1 MGESYGEHIFLG
13 AKVLVANVKSDVY
26 APPLK
31 LEDGK
36 RGTFLETCFDI
47 KNNDVK
53 YWLKNENEEEM
64 KIWRYKHFHSHG
76 SYVQKRAIVSA
87 CLRKTE
93 KMASDTHMHINSAL
107 IKINEFIRLH
117 YPITTLKGVCTFLAA
132 TSGNGAWITIRNLI
146 R

>member
-1 MGESYGEHIFLG
+1 ME
-13 AKVLVANVKSDVY
+13 A
-26 APPLK
+26 
-31 LEDGK
+31 
-36 RGTFLETCFDI
+36 TT
-47 KNNDVK
+47 
-53 YWLKNENEEEM
+53 
-64 KIWRYKHFHSHG
+64 
-76 SYVQKRAIVSA
+76 YVQKRAIVSA